1 MELLLDTHAA
11 LWYLLNS
18 RKLSSTA
25 QAAIEKS
32 IQSGDIVFLSAISL
46 VETIY
51 LVEGGRVPFQA
62 LQRLDAALAD
72 PASGLAIMPV
82 DRNVAEAV
90 HKIPRSSVPD
100 MPDRIIGATALQLKT
115 PLVTRDT
122 RLQSVGIRTL
132 W

>member
-1 MELLLDTHAA
+1 MQLLLDTHAA

-18 RKLSSTA
+18 RKLSSAARA
-25 QAAIEKS
+25 QIETS
-32 IQSGDIVFLSAISL
+32 IQEGDAVFLSAISV

-51 LVEGGRVPFQA
+51 LAEAGRIPLQA

-72 PASGLAIMPV
+72 PASGLVVTPV
-82 DRNVAEAV
+82 DLNVAEAV
-90 HKIPRSSVPD
+90 HSIPRSSVPD
-100 MPDRIIGATALQLKT
+100 MPDRIIGATALQLRAL
-115 PLVTRDT
+115 LVTRDS